1 MAKLRKDKHDKSERK
16 QTRKQKQSSLRGMN
30 VPLGDLVKLHTE
42 SLIMLKQGAA
52 GRIDDVTYNNITV
65 ILADRQIKKQNA

>member
-1 MAKLRKDKHDKSERK
+1 MARLRKDKHSKSERK
-16 QTRKQKQSSLRGMN
+16 QSRKQKQSSLRGMN

>member
-1 MAKLRKDKHDKSERK
+1 
-16 QTRKQKQSSLRGMN
+16 MN

>member
-1 MAKLRKDKHDKSERK
+1 MSRLRKDKHSKSERK
-16 QTRKQKQSSLRGMN
+16 QSRKQKQSSLRGIN

>member
-1 MAKLRKDKHDKSERK
+1 MARLRKDKHSKSERK
-16 QTRKQKQSSLRGMN
+16 QSRKQKQSSLRGIN